1 MEVKK
6 DFNTFKPG
14 DIVRVKPGFPYV
26 NRVLLDGEIYIID
39 KMLADAIKFGRGNA
53 HLDTVFIGNHI
64 GKWNGLFGVFILE
77 GYFNGA
83 VIVLR

>member
-39 KMLADAIKFGRGNA
+39 KMLADAGVVTLVGQQ
-53 HLDTVFIGNHI
+53 
-64 GKWNGLFGVFILE
+64 WNKTFPDDAFE
-77 GYFNGA
+77 
-83 VIVLR
+83 IVRNNETMVL